1 MSSTVPA
8 SILDPFLAAADEI
21 ARQRDD
27 VDGEVARELMEEA
40 ATMLHNSLALDDL
53 DEHDL
58 DAAVAGLGADLV
70 AADPGEAVR
79 ARAAAVADGDP
90 ALHDPAR
97 VRAAILASA
106 SVLQL

>member
-8 SILDPFLAAADEI
+8 GILGPFLAAADEI

-27 VDGEVARELMEEA
+27 VDQEVARELMGEA

-58 DAAVAGLGADLV
+58 DAAVAGLSADLV

-79 ARAAAVADGDP
+79 VRAAAVSDGDP

-97 VRAAILASA
+97 VRAALLVSA